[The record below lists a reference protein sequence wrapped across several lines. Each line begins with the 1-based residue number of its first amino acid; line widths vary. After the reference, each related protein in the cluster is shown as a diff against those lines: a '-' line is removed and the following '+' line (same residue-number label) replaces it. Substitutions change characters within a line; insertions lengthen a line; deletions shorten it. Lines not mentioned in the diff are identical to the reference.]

1 MRPDLKMLN
10 AQLTMKRKAD
20 KAKKELEY
28 FALSEYTYGFNDGRA
43 SHRPCDKELV
53 ASIKIDWP
61 VLALSGDDIAQ
72 EMIKDE
78 LAYKL
83 GKKIMEFT
91 QIEKD
96 EVIYQEMHSMIY
108 TARVTIVQ
116 KGKTNEG
123 R

>member
-1 MRPDLKMLN
+1 MRPDLKVLN

-20 KAKKELEY
+20 KARKEIEWWAIKEY
-28 FALSEYTYGFNDGRA
+28 RTGFDDALTLRLPRE
-43 SHRPCDKELV
+43 KELV
-53 ASIKIDWP
+53 ARVKIEWP
-61 VLALSGDDIAQ
+61 VIALSGDDIAQ

-78 LAYKL
+78 LTHKL
-83 GKKIMEFT
+83 AKKIMEFT

-116 KGKTNEG
+116 KGNLK
-123 R
+123 

>member
-20 KAKKELEY
+20 KAKKEIEWWAIKEY
-28 FALSEYTYGFNDGRA
+28 RTGFDDALTLR
-43 SHRPCDKELV
+43 RPREKELV
-53 ASIKIDWP
+53 ASIRIEWP
-61 VLALSGDDIAQ
+61 VLSLSGDDIAQ

-96 EVIYQEMHSMIY
+96 EVIYPEMHSMIY

-116 KGKTNEG
+116 KGDLK
-123 R
+123 